1 MAHKSGGGRV
11 KQDEPG
17 VRAVT
22 EEAPAQS
29 PRDPAGPAPAD
40 APGDGSAAGAGPGLS
55 LDTVRAGGS
64 RLLEFES
71 NSVLVATIV
80 LAVAIGVLHPEFFA
94 WSQIKDV
101 LAQSVYVGILAA
113 GMAFLISMRE
123 IDLSVGSVFG
133 LSLIA
138 SALLMR
144 GGMNP
149 WLAALIGVLL
159 GGGMGLV
166 NAALVQVITI
176 PAIVAT
182 LATLSM
188 FRGLALA
195 LSDGQQVTGL
205 PVQSSF
211 FTFLGGDMLGLPV
224 SVWVLIVTGIVLT
237 AVLRLTPFGYR
248 VRSIGSNP
256 EAATF
261 SGISIPRVRVQ
272 ALVLMGLLGGL
283 SGMMGLAFFQSGDPN
298 VGSGFEL
305 QAIAAAVIG
314 GTPLRGG
321 SATVVGA
328 MFGAILLG
336 VVNSGLVYFN
346 VPINW
351 SAFATGAVILAAVS
365 LDSLLRR
372 RRRGQRSGLALTV
385 LVPPPGPATV
395 PVSRRVSMSSC
406 LPRSPRT
413 ALSAGFL
420 VIAPSPSE
428 SPREAART
436 AAARARARAAAG
448 RTPPRTSR
456 WR

>member
-1 MAHKSGGGRV
+1 M
-11 KQDEPG
+11 D
-17 VRAVT
+17 
-22 EEAPAQS
+22 APAQT
-29 PRDPAGPAPAD
+29 PREPGAAPAERTDEAPGGDGAGGPPPPAG
-40 APGDGSAAGAGPGLS
+40 GPRLS
-55 LDTVRAGGS
+55 LDTLRSGGA
-64 RLLEFES
+64 RVLELES

-80 LAVAIGVLHPEFFA
+80 LAGVIGVLHPGFFA

-101 LAQSVYVGILAA
+101 LSQSVYVGILAA

-133 LSLIA
+133 LSLIV

-144 GGMNP
+144 SGMDP
-149 WLAALIGVLL
+149 WLAAVLGVLL
-159 GGGMGLV
+159 GGAAGLV
-166 NAALVQVITI
+166 NALLVQTIAI

-188 FRGLALA
+188 YRGLALA

-205 PVQSSF
+205 PTQSSF
-211 FTFLGGDMLGLPV
+211 FTFLGGDALGLPV
-224 SVWVLIVTGIVLT
+224 SVWVLILTGIVLT

-261 SGISIPRVRVQ
+261 SGISIARVRVQ

-283 SGMMGLAFFQSGDPN
+283 SGIMGLAFFSSGDPN
-298 VGSGFEL
+298 VGTGFEL

-328 MFGAILLG
+328 MVGAILLG

-346 VPINW
+346 VPLNW

-372 RRRGQRSGLALTV
+372 RRRGQRSGLAL
-385 LVPPPGPATV
+385 
-395 PVSRRVSMSSC
+395 
-406 LPRSPRT
+406 
-413 ALSAGFL
+413 
-420 VIAPSPSE
+420 
-428 SPREAART
+428 
-436 AAARARARAAAG
+436 
-448 RTPPRTSR
+448 
-456 WR
+456 